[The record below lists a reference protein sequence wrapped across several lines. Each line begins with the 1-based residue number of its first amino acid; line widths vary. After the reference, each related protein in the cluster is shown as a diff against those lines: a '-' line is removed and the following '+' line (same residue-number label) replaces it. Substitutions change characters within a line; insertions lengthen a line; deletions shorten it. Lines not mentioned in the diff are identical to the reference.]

1 MISLGT
7 VFWLMVVFFAM
18 VGMMR
23 GWTKE
28 VVATAGLVLSLF
40 AINAFGYQLLTVL
53 SDTPITDQYNE
64 ALRRQQFYY
73 LAALHLSI
81 AFFSYK
87 GPALAGRNV
96 TERLRV
102 RDSLQ
107 DKLLGL
113 LVGGIN
119 GYLVVGT
126 LWGLL
131 EYVHTVTGWV
141 RVPENLN
148 YPFPVETILRPGP
161 TMQLTDLITGL
172 PLPVLA
178 PYLPYLMVM
187 VFLFVLVVMI

>member
-7 VFWLMVVFFAM
+7 VFWLMVIFFAA

-40 AINAFGYQLLTVL
+40 AINAFSYQLLTVL
-53 SDTPITDQYNE
+53 SDTPINDNYSD

-73 LAALHLSI
+73 LTAIHLLI

-87 GPALAGRNV
+87 GPAFAGRAV
-96 TERLRV
+96 ADRLRV
-102 RDSLQ
+102 RDSFQ

-113 LVGGIN
+113 LVGGLN
-119 GYLVVGT
+119 GYLIVGT

-131 EYVHTVTGWV
+131 EHVSTAAGWV
-141 RVPENLN
+141 RVPDNLP
-148 YPFPVETILRPGP
+148 YPFPVETIVRPVAA
-161 TMQLTDLITGL
+161 MELTDLIAGL
-172 PLPVLA
+172 PIPVLA
-178 PYLPYLMVM
+178 PYLPYLVVI